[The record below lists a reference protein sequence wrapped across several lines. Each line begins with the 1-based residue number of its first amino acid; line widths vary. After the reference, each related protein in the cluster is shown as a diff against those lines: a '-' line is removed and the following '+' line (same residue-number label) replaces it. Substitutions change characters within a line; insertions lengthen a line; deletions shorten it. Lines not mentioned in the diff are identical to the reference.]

1 MTCRGFVRATVL
13 LLLVLTAATG
23 ALFAAAPT
31 PMFRVF
37 LKDGTPLVCWGEYAR
52 VGDRLVLTVPIGTGS
67 RTTYEFVSIPVSRV
81 DLPKT
86 ERYAEAVRAAQFA
99 ATRGKAEYSELSDR
113 LAAQLAS
120 IAAMPDPKER
130 LAIAENARQQ
140 LMEWA
145 ETSHGYRAKEVSQLL
160 QMFDSAII
168 DLRVAA
174 GESRFAINLSG
185 GLMPQ
190 APMQLRAAPTAR
202 ETVDL
207 ALKAAAVADS
217 DDVKRA
223 LLKRA
228 RAAAAALPKGDPRT
242 AKLKVAVDRELA
254 AAVRVEANYR
264 RLDHDVRGL
273 LESAVDRG
281 DVLAV
286 DALRERVLRTDRLL
300 GRQRPED
307 IRGLLEVIDR
317 KKDAAAEQ
325 RLVLD
330 HWQTLQGELRDYQKS
345 TSTLIR
351 TLDGLAGTL
360 NAIRQMAGPPVTILV
375 TAERQTA
382 SVVAQFRDL
391 FAPEGASAAHSLLGL
406 AIEQADLAVRT
417 RHRAVDARELSMA
430 NDASEAA
437 ADSRTRLVQAK
448 EAIAK
453 AMKPPKAIR

>member
-1 MTCRGFVRATVL
+1 MMCKRWFSATLVCFF
-13 LLLVLTAATG
+13 VLTV
-23 ALFAAAPT
+23 ALGVVQAAAPV

-52 VGDRLVLTVPIGTGS
+52 VGDRLVLTVPIGTGA
-67 RTTYEFVSIPVSRV
+67 RTTYEFVSIPVSKIDMV
-81 DLPKT
+81 KT

-99 ATRGKAEYSELSDR
+99 ATRGKTEYTELSDR

-120 IAAMPDPKER
+120 IATMGDPKDR

-140 LMEWA
+140 LMDWA
-145 ETSHGYRAKEVSQLL
+145 AGSHGYRAKEVAQLL

-185 GLMPQ
+185 GVMPA
-190 APMQLRAAPTAR
+190 APMTLRAAPSTR

-207 ALKAAAVADS
+207 ALKAAQAADS

-228 RAAAAALPKGDPRT
+228 RAVAAALPKGDPRT
-242 AKLKVAVDRELA
+242 AKIKVAVDRELA
-254 AAVRVEANYR
+254 AAVRVEASYR

-273 LESAVDRG
+273 LASAVDRG

-286 DALRERVLRTDRLL
+286 EALRERVLRTDRLL
-300 GRQRPED
+300 GRQRPDD
-307 IRGLLEVIDR
+307 IRGLLEFADR
-317 KKDAAAEQ
+317 QKDAAAEQ

-330 HWQTLQGELRDYQKS
+330 HWETLRGELRDYQRA
-345 TSTLIR
+345 TAGLIK
-351 TLDGLAGTL
+351 TLDGLSITL
-360 NAIRQMAGPPVTILV
+360 NAIRKMTGPPLTTLV
-375 TAERQTA
+375 TAERQTSA
-382 SVVAQFRDL
+382 VVAQYREL

-406 AIEQADLAVRT
+406 AIEQADFAVRT
-417 RHRAVDARELSMA
+417 RHRAVDARQLAVAKDAAEAA
-430 NDASEAA
+430 NDARA
-437 ADSRTRLVQAK
+437 RLVQAK
-448 EAIAK
+448 DAIAK
-453 AMKPPKAIR
+453 AMKPPKAMR